1 MKQRRPR
8 AFLSCSLRAEDRSFV
23 KFVAKMIRGFGFI
36 PCRTVGMYSAAPKP
50 LYEQMREG
58 IKAADCIIIAASPRY
73 RQQDIS
79 ERTKRKKGISEMIHT
94 EAGLAI
100 AYEKPVLVFA
110 SEGTDVGT
118 LLPTVTQYFI
128 IKRGDKAAFRR
139 QYPLIQDYFINAYLM
154 IQKRWQA
161 EDQKRFVEALKTG
174 LAIVGVGSIIKM
186 LFGDTK

>member
-1 MKQRRPR
+1 
-8 AFLSCSLRAEDRSFV
+8 
-23 KFVAKMIRGFGFI
+23 
-36 PCRTVGMYSAAPKP
+36 MYSAAPKP

-110 SEGTDVGT
+110 SDGTDVGT

-161 EDQKRFVEALKTG
+161 EDRKQLAEALKTG
-174 LAIVGVGSIIKM
+174 LAIVGVGAIIKM

>member
-8 AFLSCSLRAEDRSFV
+8 AFLSCSLLAEDRSFV

-58 IKAADCIIIAASPRY
+58 IKAADCIIIAASPQY

-110 SEGTDVGT
+110 SDGTDVGT

-161 EDQKRFVEALKTG
+161 EDRKQLVEALKTG
-174 LAIVGVGSIIKM
+174 LAIVGVGAIIKM

>member
-79 ERTKRKKGISEMIHT
+79 ERTKRKKGISEMIPIYGELCNTIKCHDEKLIEDALELLVEEDKIT
-94 EAGLAI
+94 IRKYINHPGLR
-100 AYEKPVLVFA
+100 YSFMDYKPGQGLDKFIFVSEFRIIPKAKARILMFFA
-110 SEGTDVGT
+110 
-118 LLPTVTQYFI
+118 
-128 IKRGDKAAFRR
+128 R
-139 QYPLIQDYFINAYLM
+139 N
-154 IQKRWQA
+154 
-161 EDQKRFVEALKTG
+161 
-174 LAIVGVGSIIKM
+174 
-186 LFGDTK
+186 

>member
-1 MKQRRPR
+1 V
-8 AFLSCSLRAEDRSFV
+8 EDRSFV

-161 EDQKRFVEALKTG
+161 EDRKQLVEALKTG
-174 LAIVGVGSIIKM
+174 LAIVGVGAIIKM
-186 LFGDTK
+186 LFDNEK